1 MRFGGKQILSLMAI
15 TAIVLHAILWGI
27 TPLSAA
33 PALDPFSV
41 ICHSETQA
49 IGTDQTPESPAP
61 ATTHACD
68 HCNVCS
74 ANAPPAA
81 LDSVV
86 AARLVPAQ
94 LLRVLVTVTA
104 ALRAGLADNRNRA
117 RGPPRFA

>member
-1 MRFGGKQILSLMAI
+1 MRFGGKQFLSLVAI
-15 TAIVLHAILWGI
+15 TAIVLHAILWGVA
-27 TPLSAA
+27 PLSAG

-49 IGTDQTPESPAP
+49 IGTDQTPDSPAP

-86 AARLVPAQ
+86 AALLVPAQ
-94 LLRVLVTVTA
+94 LLRALAPATA
-104 ALRAGLADNRNRA
+104 ALRDGLAGNPNRA

>member
-1 MRFGGKQILSLMAI
+1 MRFGGKQILSLVAI
-15 TAIVLHAILWGI
+15 TAIVLHAILWGVA
-27 TPLSAA
+27 PLSAG

-41 ICHSETQA
+41 ICHSETQG

-61 ATTHACD
+61 ATTHTCD

-74 ANAPPAA
+74 ANVPPVA
-81 LDSVV
+81 LDSAV

-94 LLRVLVTVTA
+94 LLHALVPATV
-104 ALRAGLADNRNRA
+104 ALRDGLADNPNRA